1 MKKNPLVLGI
11 VLVLFLAL
19 PAFAA
24 PLGMTFEGLG
34 DWESVS
40 NYYSGG
46 AGPNYAVSFGPEAL
60 ALISYAAGGSGNF
73 INAPSGST
81 ALFSLSDS
89 FTMNMTAG
97 FSTGLSFFYS
107 AAAGGS
113 VSVYDGLD
121 GTGNLLASLNLAA
134 MTLPNDIYDVWA
146 PIGIGFAGI
155 AESVVFS
162 SANAIAFDNITL
174 NSTTPVPVPPGVWL
188 FGSSLLGLV
197 GFRKKFRG

>member
-1 MKKNPLVLGI
+1 
-11 VLVLFLAL
+11 
-19 PAFAA
+19 
-24 PLGMTFEGLG
+24 MTFEGLG

-46 AGPNYAVSFGPEAL
+46 AGPNYGVSFGPDAL
-60 ALISYAAGGSGNF
+60 ALISYNAGGSGNF

-107 AAAGGS
+107 AAAAGS

-134 MTLPNDIYDVWA
+134 MTLPNDLYDVWA

-162 SANAIAFDNITL
+162 GNADYIAFDNVTL
-174 NSTTPVPVPPGVWL
+174 NSTTPVPVPPSVWL
-188 FGSSLLGLV
+188 FGSSLLGLI
-197 GFRKKFRG
+197 GLRKKFRG